1 MHPLGRNTDDMRHR
15 PPPQGC
21 SSAIPLNRISTS
33 HPRRPTLSCY
43 PLWQAV
49 SRSVYVQ
56 SYKIFSTK
64 ILFFKFF
71 YSDLKGLIMKLT
83 ILIFF
88 LLMLATATAYQQI
101 SGEFGQ
107 NMIKELKAE
116 DEAWAPPASNDTLWD
131 WGGSP

>member
-1 MHPLGRNTDDMRHR
+1 
-15 PPPQGC
+15 
-21 SSAIPLNRISTS
+21 
-33 HPRRPTLSCY
+33 
-43 PLWQAV
+43 
-49 SRSVYVQ
+49 VQ